1 MENFEYLPNNGGNQ
15 TPTDKSSVQI
25 SNETPATNVGVL
37 PINDTIDPPTKKSK
51 DIPTVSSVPTTI
63 AGNVSSIAL
72 SGNNPKDYKSNDFT
86 IPSYSSNNGAFG
98 GSTNNNITPDQ
109 LESYGLNQAGAFT
122 GGNISGAN
130 SETVVDVDKYKK
142 YIRGSQVVTGSIDDL
157 NRRRAEDQSAF
168 AQAGNAT
175 LRVVANVLP
184 EIGQQIGGLFTNWTE
199 AEGEFANGFVESMAN
214 IKQGTNEA
222 LPIYRQNPAKTFD
235 VTDTAWWFDNGSNV
249 VTSGLAF
256 AAIGYATGGV
266 LSAGLSAA
274 ARGTI
279 GAVNAGRVA
288 MGADAVLQA
297 TTLAPKTMNI
307 INGLSTLGNS
317 ILLNQMET
325 TGIQG
330 QTWKEAYD
338 KELQRLQRL
347 PENFSVDDKV
357 LENRAKRVASEASV
371 TAGLINRINILTNLT
386 SLSRL
391 GNPNLM
397 TTRRLLTEPTIKKS
411 LGRYAFEM
419 GQEALEE
426 TINAVAQDIA
436 VNKLNTTSDILGS
449 AMKAETLEQA
459 FFGAFGGGFQTGIT
473 SIINR
478 VPLQK
483 NKAYNDA
490 FVSKMT
496 ELQKA
501 NPNISQEELNIK
513 ATEHA
518 ISVAGRKTISRK
530 NLEKQEYENQQRAI
544 EDIKNRLAPDQVK
557 ELSTLFATSDERRE
571 LYNEIDKLEKA
582 GNTQAANVLKEK
594 NIISTIIQSFENGTA
609 GQLESSIN
617 AILEMSQ
624 EDAVKY
630 GIASNT
636 EDVSYK
642 TKIQES
648 LEDLK
653 SLEKAYNRSYGLLD
667 MGEIFNT
674 EVRLH
679 ELNKILNRED
689 NNLQGVFDST
699 FEGGFDKAF
708 SKYLST
714 REIPTLDTF
723 VGEDNLTE
731 NTRPVFEDFLGR
743 VNVHNARTSN
753 IVDEINNLKD
763 YLATLKSKE
772 YQNNLRKAINTN
784 IEEKD
789 LEEGRDTS
797 IVNNEN
803 EEELSNSLPNTD
815 IENDDK
821 DEEVSNTNT
830 SSNLPD
836 SLEVELTEEELNSI
850 YSKSIDE
857 SKSKLSNTL
866 VDSLKTLQDLG
877 IDEDIY
883 NYVAT
888 QFDSDNIVQTRNLL
902 KDLSTKESDKELKDI
917 YTKAYKE
924 VLKHIQLL
932 EKAKKLDKNALEVEI
947 IENEA
952 IKEILDGLVTSLP
965 SNNIRFHTTGYTDLD
980 GNYVDLVPLNKATN
994 QTNLVENLI
1003 AGIKSKPFEDVVSSG
1018 LKQIHT
1024 FLFSEDVNDAIKNDA
1039 TDNVTDLI
1047 DARNVINLLIKDYQT
1062 YLDSNKAALYNKDL
1076 AKQRTSELKKKTIN
1090 EILNTK
1096 EEELE
1101 ALKEYQIKSDE
1112 EFLQI
1117 LNTRLQDRLTEIE
1130 QTDATDEEKQVA
1142 IQEAQKL
1149 HQEALDDRAKQQK
1162 GEEDTIIRNYDVQLE
1177 EIKTDLD
1184 VESEN
1189 FVPFANLYESLPL
1202 ESKQLIEDSRD
1213 NINAIFRKLEERGID
1228 TNDYNSLVGAIQ
1240 AIVGQEITAE
1250 TLDLIT
1256 FFYNENTNENITRPI
1271 INGLDKKFYSYI
1283 KDLLTNITEAT
1294 DNAEIWSD
1302 KDNYEIPSFI
1312 GKTQDNLNNLELA
1325 VDDTK
1330 TRAVEALR
1338 LGYLGKEYT
1347 KVENDNGGY
1356 EYIDTGE
1363 TRVDENDIR
1372 LLSNTNTFKEGDILE
1387 LRILSKDEYLSE
1399 RGDDTAIEYNEDV
1412 NEVPIGIFVKGEKV
1426 KGAYLHTLNWVNPY
1440 NIVNKNVN
1448 LEIQKGLISNL
1459 RQSVKD
1465 KGIVTVKIN
1474 TVTDGVLNLSNEYK
1488 PINEI
1493 TNDLPIAI
1501 IRNGKLFDNL
1511 SNSLNIPILNYKN
1524 GTTGLV
1530 VPMGN
1535 NSIFL
1540 PSMKTALTPDMNN
1553 SIYHIVNTFLFQDDS
1568 LESDKNLKL
1577 ELTKLGLDFNSFAS
1591 LRRFLNPIINV
1602 NTARHLNSD
1611 QYKIK
1616 YLTNKADKISTIKI
1630 SNNSIE
1636 FTYNGEY
1643 YFLSRQV
1650 AQDNP
1655 LVVRNILEN
1664 QFRDML
1670 TTVYNN
1676 ADINSLGK
1684 TIQFPIIGSKGTIIG
1699 EINDYNEYLKSIL
1712 MSNLNPVTLPNGEV
1726 IYNIQKSF
1734 LFEEEGS
1741 IPLDTYVTENN
1752 SSKNDNESRTNEE
1765 IDSLGTDIFGNEKDD
1780 ARGLDD
1786 STLDDFNFDLSPE
1799 VFDIDNDIKEVYN
1812 SNDQLSKI
1820 GSLEEYNEYVE
1831 TIFPDSKL
1839 KTIVYHGSKTNFDN
1853 FDNASYYN
1861 KLADNPLLTKEE
1873 SDSLKDMSNSSA
1885 YYFTNNK
1892 NLAGTYGSI
1901 ISKVKLNIENIKEV
1915 EGNESNWDSI
1925 VDIESS
1931 EILGETF
1938 TNSTRGFESSF
1949 KREYPDLNNKGI
1961 IFYDIYDQ
1969 GSGEAFAF
1977 LSDVSLVYE
1986 PNQIHYLGSSVDVRD
2001 FKQFMDTK
2009 SVNNIKTN
2017 STIDSSIPDGL
2028 ILDIITSP
2036 ENTTSLITKDLINKG
2051 IINRICD

>member
-25 SNETPATNVGVL
+25 SNETPATAVGVL

-98 GSTNNNITPDQ
+98 DSTNNNITPDQ

-122 GGNISGAN
+122 GGYITGAN
-130 SETVVDVDKYKK
+130 SETAIDVDKYKK
-142 YIRGSQVVTGSIDDL
+142 YIRGTQVVSGSIDDL
-157 NRRRAEDQSAF
+157 NRRRAKDQAVF
-168 AQAGNAT
+168 AQAVNAT

-199 AEGEFANGFVESMAN
+199 AEGEYANEFVEAMAN
-214 IKQGTNEA
+214 IKQDVNEA
-222 LPIYRQNPAKTFD
+222 LPIYRQNPGKTFD

-266 LSAGLSAA
+266 LNAGLTAA
-274 ARGTI
+274 ARGTM

-307 INGLSTLGNS
+307 VNGLSTLGNS

-338 KELQRLQRL
+338 KELQRLKRL
-347 PENFSVDDKV
+347 PENFSVDDKI

-371 TAGLINRINILTNLT
+371 TVGLLNRINIPINLT

-391 GNPNLM
+391 GNPNLI

-411 LGRYAFEM
+411 LGRYASEM

-436 VNKLNTTSDILGS
+436 VNKLNTTSDILSS
-449 AMKAETLEQA
+449 ALKAETREQA
-459 FFGAFGGGFQTGIT
+459 FFGALGGGFQTGVT

-478 VPLQK
+478 APLQR
-483 NKAYNDA
+483 NKVYNDA

-501 NPNISQEELNIK
+501 NPDISQEELNIK

-518 ISVAGRKTISRK
+518 ISVAGRKNISRK
-530 NLEKQEYENQQRAI
+530 NLERQEYENQYRAI
-544 EDIKNRLAPDQVK
+544 EDIKNRLAPDQVR
-557 ELSTLFATSDERRE
+557 ELSALFSTSNERRE
-571 LYNEIDKLEKA
+571 LYNEIDRLERE
-582 GNTQAANVLKEK
+582 GNVQAANVLKEK

-630 GIASNT
+630 GIASST
-636 EDVSYK
+636 DDVSYK

-679 ELNKILNRED
+679 ELNKIINRENSLLSNSFNEVLNSTAYD
-689 NNLQGVFDST
+689 SILNNYIKTGELPS
-699 FEGGFDKAF
+699 
-708 SKYLST
+708 
-714 REIPTLDTF
+714 LDTF
-723 VGEDNLTE
+723 IATKNSLVSDNNTDDTLEDVRGIMVINQAKL
-731 NTRPVFEDFLGR
+731 
-743 VNVHNARTSN
+743 SN
-753 IVDEINNLKD
+753 IKEEVSALSD
-763 YLATLKSKE
+763 YLTYLKSKE

-815 IENDDK
+815 IETDDIN
-821 DEEVSNTNT
+821 EEDSNTNI
-830 SSNLPD
+830 SSNSSD
-836 SLEVELTEEELNSI
+836 SLEEELTEEELNNI
-850 YSKSIDE
+850 YSKSINE
-857 SKSKLSNTL
+857 SNSNLSNTL
-866 VDSLKTLQDLG
+866 VDSLKALQDLG

-883 NYVAT
+883 NYIAN
-888 QFDSDNIVQTRNLL
+888 QFDSDNIIQTRNLL
-902 KDLSTKESDKELKDI
+902 KDLSLKESDKDLKDI
-917 YTKAYKE
+917 YAKTYKE
-924 VLKHIQLL
+924 VIKHIQLL

-952 IKEILDGLVTSLP
+952 IRDILDSLVTSLP

-1039 TDNVTDLI
+1039 TDNVEDLI
-1047 DARNVINLLIKDYQT
+1047 DARNVITLLIKDYQIFLNT
-1062 YLDSNKAALYNKDL
+1062 NKAVLYNKEL
-1076 AKQRTSELKKKTIN
+1076 AKQRASELKKKTIN

-1101 ALKEYQIKSDE
+1101 ALKEYQIKSDV

-1117 LNTRLQDRLTEIE
+1117 LDTRLQDRLTEIE

-1149 HQEALDDRAKQQK
+1149 YQEALDDRAKQQK
-1162 GEEDTIIRNYDVQLE
+1162 GEEDSIQRNYDIQLE

-1202 ESKQLIEDSRD
+1202 ESKQLIDDNRD

-1228 TNDYNSLVGAIQ
+1228 INDYNSLVGAIQ

-1256 FFYNENTNENITRPI
+1256 FFYNENTNDNITRPI
-1271 INGLDKKFYSYI
+1271 INGLDKKFYTYI
-1283 KDLLTNITEAT
+1283 KELLSNITEAT

-1312 GKTQDNLNNLELA
+1312 GKTQDNLNNLEL
-1325 VDDTK
+1325 VLDETK
-1330 TRAVEALR
+1330 SRAVEALR
-1338 LGYLGKEYT
+1338 IGYLGKEYA

-1356 EYIDTGE
+1356 EYIDTGL

-1399 RGDDTAIEYNEDV
+1399 RGDDVIIDYNEDI
-1412 NEVPIGIFVKGEKV
+1412 NEVPIGIFVKGERV
-1426 KGAYLHTLNWVNPY
+1426 KGAYLHTLDWVNPY
-1440 NIVNKNVN
+1440 NIVNKNIN
-1448 LEIQKGLISNL
+1448 LEIQKNLISNL

-1474 TVTDGVLNLSNEYK
+1474 AITEGVLNLSREYK

-1511 SNSLNIPILNYKN
+1511 SNSLSIPVLDYKN

-1535 NSIFL
+1535 NNIFL

-1568 LESDKNLKL
+1568 VESDKNLKL
-1577 ELTKLGLDFNSFAS
+1577 ELSKLGLDFNSFAS

-1643 YFLSRQV
+1643 FFLSRQV

-1684 TIQFPIIGSKGTIIG
+1684 TIQFPIIDSKGSIIG
-1699 EINDYNEYLKSIL
+1699 EINDYNEYLKSVL

-1780 ARGLDD
+1780 ARGLDN
-1786 STLDDFNFDLSPE
+1786 STLDDFNFDLSP
-1799 VFDIDNDIKEVYN
+1799 DISQNVELNLESIK
-1812 SNDQLSKI
+1812 
-1820 GSLEEYNEYVE
+1820 
-1831 TIFPDSKL
+1831 
-1839 KTIVYHGSKTNFDN
+1839 
-1853 FDNASYYN
+1853 
-1861 KLADNPLLTKEE
+1861 
-1873 SDSLKDMSNSSA
+1873 
-1885 YYFTNNK
+1885 
-1892 NLAGTYGSI
+1892 
-1901 ISKVKLNIENIKEV
+1901 
-1915 EGNESNWDSI
+1915 
-1925 VDIESS
+1925 
-1931 EILGETF
+1931 
-1938 TNSTRGFESSF
+1938 
-1949 KREYPDLNNKGI
+1949 DLNLPAE
-1961 IFYDIYDQ
+1961 
-1969 GSGEAFAF
+1969 EA
-1977 LSDVSLVYE
+1977 
-1986 PNQIHYLGSSVDVRD
+1986 VDL
-2001 FKQFMDTK
+2001 F
-2009 SVNNIKTN
+2009 N
-2017 STIDSSIPDGL
+2017 S
-2028 ILDIITSP
+2028 ILNSP

>member
-122 GGNISGAN
+122 GGYITGAN
-130 SETVVDVDKYKK
+130 SETVIDFDKYKK
-142 YIRGSQVVTGSIDDL
+142 YIRGTQVVSGSIDDL
-157 NRRRAEDQSAF
+157 NRRRAEDQSVF
-168 AQAGNAT
+168 AQAGNAA

-184 EIGQQIGGLFTNWTE
+184 EIGQQIGGLFTNWKE
-199 AEGEFANGFVESMAN
+199 AEGEFANEFVESMAN
-214 IKQGTNEA
+214 IKQDVNEA
-222 LPIYRQNPAKTFD
+222 LPIYRQNPGKTFD

-266 LSAGLSAA
+266 LNAGLSAA

-297 TTLAPKTMNI
+297 TTLAPKTMNV
-307 INGLSTLGNS
+307 INGLSTLGNA

-347 PENFSVDDKV
+347 PENFNVDDKI

-371 TAGLINRINILTNLT
+371 TVGLLNRINIPFNLT

-411 LGRYAFEM
+411 LGRYASEM

-436 VNKLNTTSDILGS
+436 VNKLNTTSDILKS
-449 AMKAETLEQA
+449 AMKAENLEQA
-459 FFGAFGGGFQTGIT
+459 FFGALGGGFQTGVT

-478 VPLQK
+478 APLQK

-501 NPNISQEELNIK
+501 NPDISQEELNIK

-557 ELSTLFATSDERRE
+557 ALSTLFATSDERRE
-571 LYNEIDKLEKA
+571 LYNEIDKLEKE
-582 GNTQAANVLKEK
+582 GNVQAANVLKEK

-630 GIASNT
+630 GIASST
-636 EDVSYK
+636 DDVSYK

-653 SLEKAYNRSYGLLD
+653 SLEKAYNRSYGLLN

-679 ELNKILNRED
+679 ELNKIINRENSLLSNSFNEVLNSTAYD
-689 NNLQGVFDST
+689 SILNNYIKTGELPS
-699 FEGGFDKAF
+699 
-708 SKYLST
+708 
-714 REIPTLDTF
+714 LDTF
-723 VGEDNLTE
+723 IATKNSLVSDNNTDDTLEDVRDRMVINQAKL
-731 NTRPVFEDFLGR
+731 
-743 VNVHNARTSN
+743 SN
-753 IVDEINNLKD
+753 IKEEVSALND
-763 YLATLKSKE
+763 YLTVLKSKE
-772 YQNNLRKAINTN
+772 YQNKLRVAINTN
-784 IEEKD
+784 LEEKD

-797 IVNNEN
+797 IINNEN
-803 EEELSNSLPNTD
+803 EEEFSNSLPNTD

-836 SLEVELTEEELNSI
+836 SLEVELTEEELNDTYSEAI
-850 YSKSIDE
+850 DDSKSN
-857 SKSKLSNTL
+857 LSNTL
-866 VDSLKTLQDLG
+866 VDSLKSLQDLG

-883 NYVAT
+883 NYIAN
-888 QFDSDNIVQTRNLL
+888 QFDSDNIIQTRNLL
-902 KDLSTKESDKELKDI
+902 KDLSLKESDKDLKDI
-917 YTKAYKE
+917 YAKAYKE

-952 IKEILDGLVTSLP
+952 IRDILDSLVTSLP

-1039 TDNVTDLI
+1039 TDNVEDLI
-1047 DARNVINLLIKDYQT
+1047 DARGVITLLIKDYQT
-1062 YLDSNKAALYNKDL
+1062 FLDTNKAVLYNKNL

-1130 QTDATDEEKQVA
+1130 QTDATDEEKQIA

-1162 GEEDTIIRNYDVQLE
+1162 EEEDNIIRNYDVQLE
-1177 EIKTDLD
+1177 EVKADLD

-1189 FVPFANLYESLPL
+1189 FIPFANLYESLPL
-1202 ESKQLIEDSRD
+1202 ESKELIDNNRD

-1228 TNDYNSLVGAIQ
+1228 INDYNSLIGAIQ

-1256 FFYNENTNENITRPI
+1256 FFYNENTNDNITRPI

-1283 KDLLTNITEAT
+1283 KELLSNITEAT

-1312 GKTQDNLNNLELA
+1312 GKTQDNLNNLEL
-1325 VDDTK
+1325 VLDETK
-1330 TRAVEALR
+1330 SRAVEALR
-1338 LGYLGKEYT
+1338 IGYLGKEYA

-1356 EYIDTGE
+1356 EYIDTGA

-1399 RGDDTAIEYNEDV
+1399 RGDDVIIDYNEDI
-1412 NEVPIGIFVKGEKV
+1412 NEVPIGIFVKGERV
-1426 KGAYLHTLNWVNPY
+1426 KGAYLHTLDWVNPY
-1440 NIVNKNVN
+1440 NIVNKNIN
-1448 LEIQKGLISNL
+1448 LEIQKNLISNL

-1474 TVTDGVLNLSNEYK
+1474 AITEGVLNLSREYK

-1511 SNSLNIPILNYKN
+1511 SNSLSIPVLDYKN

-1535 NSIFL
+1535 NNIFL

-1568 LESDKNLKL
+1568 IESDTQLKL

-1643 YFLSRQV
+1643 FFLSRQV

-1684 TIQFPIIGSKGTIIG
+1684 TIQFPIIDSKGSIIG
-1699 EINDYNEYLKSIL
+1699 EINDYNEYLKSVL

-1786 STLDDFNFDLSPE
+1786 STLDDFNFDLSP
-1799 VFDIDNDIKEVYN
+1799 DISQTVELNLESIK
-1812 SNDQLSKI
+1812 
-1820 GSLEEYNEYVE
+1820 
-1831 TIFPDSKL
+1831 
-1839 KTIVYHGSKTNFDN
+1839 
-1853 FDNASYYN
+1853 
-1861 KLADNPLLTKEE
+1861 
-1873 SDSLKDMSNSSA
+1873 
-1885 YYFTNNK
+1885 
-1892 NLAGTYGSI
+1892 
-1901 ISKVKLNIENIKEV
+1901 
-1915 EGNESNWDSI
+1915 
-1925 VDIESS
+1925 
-1931 EILGETF
+1931 
-1938 TNSTRGFESSF
+1938 
-1949 KREYPDLNNKGI
+1949 DLNLPAE
-1961 IFYDIYDQ
+1961 
-1969 GSGEAFAF
+1969 EA
-1977 LSDVSLVYE
+1977 
-1986 PNQIHYLGSSVDVRD
+1986 VDLL
-2001 FKQFMDTK
+2001 
-2009 SVNNIKTN
+2009 N
-2017 STIDSSIPDGL
+2017 S
-2028 ILDIITSP
+2028 ILNSP